1 MPKFSKASL
10 DRLLSTHE
18 DLQRLFFEVIDHYD
32 CSILEGIRSP
42 ERQRELVRT
51 GKSKTLNSKHLKGW
65 AVDVVPCNPI
75 DWSAQGQERMRHF
88 AGFVFGV
95 AAGLGIVD
103 RLRWGGD
110 WDGDAMTKGD
120 GLRDQSFMDL
130 PHFELTRVDDDE
142 T

>member
-10 DRLLSTHE
+10 DRLLTVHE

-65 AVDVVPCNPI
+65 AVDVSPAIPLTGRRKVRRGCGTSPASS
-75 DWSAQGQERMRHF
+75 SALPLVSASWTGSDGGATGTAMR
-88 AGFVFGV
+88 
-95 AAGLGIVD
+95 
-103 RLRWGGD
+103 
-110 WDGDAMTKGD
+110 
-120 GLRDQSFMDL
+120 
-130 PHFELTRVDDDE
+130 
-142 T
+142 

>member
-1 MPKFSKASL
+1 MPKFSSSSME
-10 DRLLSTHE
+10 RLLSAHP
-18 DLQRLFFEVIDHYD
+18 DLQRLFLEVIKHYD
-32 CSILEGIRSP
+32 CTVLEGIRTM

-51 GKSKTLNSKHLKGW
+51 GKSKTLASKHLKGW
-65 AVDVVPCNPI
+65 AVDVVPYPI

-95 AAGLGIVD
+95 AAGIGMID

-110 WDGDAMTKGD
+110 WDGDAMTRGD

-130 PHFELTRVDDDE
+130 PHFELTGVEDE
-142 T
+142 

>member
-1 MPKFSKASL
+1 MPKFSSSSME
-10 DRLLSTHE
+10 RLLSAHP
-18 DLQRLFFEVIDHYD
+18 DLQRLFLEVIKRYD
-32 CSILEGIRSP
+32 CTVLEGIRTM

-51 GKSKTLNSKHLKGW
+51 GKSKTLASKHLKGW

-95 AAGLGIVD
+95 AAGIGMID

-110 WDGDAMTKGD
+110 WDGDAMTRGD

-130 PHFELTRVDDDE
+130 PHFELTGVEDE
-142 T
+142 

>member
-1 MPKFSKASL
+1 MPKFSSSSME
-10 DRLLSTHE
+10 RLLSAHP
-18 DLQRLFFEVIDHYD
+18 DLQRLFLEVIKRYD
-32 CSILEGIRSP
+32 CTVLEGIRTM

-51 GKSKTLNSKHLKGW
+51 GKSKTLASKHLKGW
-65 AVDVVPCNPI
+65 AVDVVPYPI

-95 AAGLGIVD
+95 AAGIGMID

-110 WDGDAMTKGD
+110 WDGDAMTRGD

-130 PHFELTRVDDDE
+130 PHFELTGVEDE
-142 T
+142 

>member
-1 MPKFSKASL
+1 ME
-10 DRLLSTHE
+10 RLLSAHP
-18 DLQRLFFEVIDHYD
+18 DLQRLFLEVIKRYD
-32 CSILEGIRSP
+32 CTVLEGIRTM

-51 GKSKTLNSKHLKGW
+51 GKSKTLASKHLKGW
-65 AVDVVPCNPI
+65 AVDVVPYPI

-95 AAGLGIVD
+95 AAGIGMID

-110 WDGDAMTKGD
+110 WDGDAMTRGD

-130 PHFELTRVDDDE
+130 PHFELTGVEDE
-142 T
+142 

>member
-1 MPKFSKASL
+1 MPKFSSSSME
-10 DRLLSTHE
+10 RLLSAHP
-18 DLQRLFFEVIDHYD
+18 DLQRLFLEVIKHYD
-32 CSILEGIRSP
+32 CTVLEGIRTM

-51 GKSKTLNSKHLKGW
+51 GKSKTLASKHLKGW
-65 AVDVVPCNPI
+65 AVDVVPYPI

-95 AAGLGIVD
+95 AAGIGMID

-110 WDGDAMTKGD
+110 WDGDAMTRGD

-130 PHFELTRVDDDE
+130 PHLPSGRSPLT
-142 T
+142 

>member
-1 MPKFSKASL
+1 MPKFSSSSME
-10 DRLLSTHE
+10 RLLSAHP
-18 DLQRLFFEVIDHYD
+18 DLQRLFLEVIKRYD
-32 CSILEGIRSP
+32 CTVLEGIRTM

-51 GKSKTLNSKHLKGW
+51 GKSKTLASKHLKGW
-65 AVDVVPCNPI
+65 AVDVVPYPI

-95 AAGLGIVD
+95 AAGLGMID

-110 WDGDAMTKGD
+110 WDGDAMTRGD

-130 PHFELTRVDDDE
+130 PHFELTGVEDE
-142 T
+142 